1 MAHRLKRI
9 LAEAACRELMDVVDD
24 FIEREF
30 TRENVIARRTYV
42 FDFGASDIDSHAFAI
57 HYPGSAET
65 ADLPGYPMDELPA
78 PLRKA
83 TRLACDEIGLTRG
96 RVFFNVSRYIARAGS
111 LPLHYDG
118 ELFDFSILPNN
129 EGMRVHSGIRPSQ
142 VAVLTLE
149 NATREGGTWLASE
162 GGEVF
167 TVRARPGELLCFD
180 NLTMQ
185 HGVPDM
191 EEVTQAA
198 DAASGSSSGR
208 PWIRYSVGWRAF
220 EDRCF
225 RWADGEPL
233 EPLSLE
239 EAADLHRHFLSE
251 RWPGQIAGE
260 LSRAAL

>member
-1 MAHRLKRI
+1 MGHRLKQI
-9 LAEAACRELMDVVDD
+9 LDETRCRELIDAVDA

-30 TRENVIARRTYV
+30 TRENVIARRAYV
-42 FDFGASDIDSHAFAI
+42 FDFGTSDIDSNAFAI

-65 ADLPGYPMDELPA
+65 ADLPGYAMDELPG
-78 PLRKA
+78 PLREA
-83 TRLACDEIGLTRG
+83 TRLACAEMRLTRG
-96 RVFFNVSRYIARAGS
+96 RVFFNVGRYVERAGS

-149 NATREGGTWLASE
+149 NDTRDGGTWLASE

-191 EEVTQAA
+191 EGVAETAEAA
-198 DAASGSSSGR
+198 PASTSGR
-208 PWIRYSVGWRAF
+208 PWIRYIVGWRAF

-251 RWPGQIAGE
+251 RWPGLIAGE
-260 LSRAAL
+260 LSRASF